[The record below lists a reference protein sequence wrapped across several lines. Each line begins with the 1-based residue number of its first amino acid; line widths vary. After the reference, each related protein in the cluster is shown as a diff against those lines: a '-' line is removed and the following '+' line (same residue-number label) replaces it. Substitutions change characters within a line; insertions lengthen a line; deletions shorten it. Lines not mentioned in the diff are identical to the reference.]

1 MPTPPRVTRIAD
13 IPSIRIVDDTVTM
26 HPVRRTLGIGAFGV
40 NGYSAAAGDQLIEEH
55 DELGAA
61 AGRHEELYVVISGQA
76 TFTVDGAVH
85 DAPAGTLVFVPDPA
99 SRRSAVAA
107 RAGTTVLVVGGR
119 PGERYD
125 PSPWEDAL
133 LAAVYA
139 QQGETGLARDAA
151 RVALEQHPDH
161 PRVLFNVACAE
172 SLLGEHEAALEH
184 LRRAIELEPQ
194 CGEWA
199 LTDRDFDPIRD
210 DPRFPAQSPS
220 K

>member
-13 IPSIRIVDDTVTM
+13 IPSVRIVDDTVTM

-40 NGYSAAAGDQLIEEH
+40 NGYSAGAGDQLIEDH

-61 AGRHEELYVVISGQA
+61 AGHHEELYVVISGHA
-76 TFTVDGAVH
+76 TFTVDGTEH
-85 DAPAGTLVFVPDPA
+85 DAPAGMLVFVPDPA

-107 RAGTTVLVVGGR
+107 VAETTVLVVGGR

-139 QQGETGLARDAA
+139 QQGEMGLARDAA
-151 RVALEQHPDH
+151 RVALEHHPDH
-161 PRVLFNVACAE
+161 PRVLYNVACTE
-172 SLLGEHEAALEH
+172 SLLGEREAALEH
-184 LRRAIELEPQ
+184 LRRAIELEPE
-194 CGEWA
+194 CADWA
-199 LTDRDFDPIRD
+199 LSDRDFDPIRD
-210 DPRFPAQSPS
+210 DPAFPAQSPS

>member
-1 MPTPPRVTRIAD
+1 MPTPPRVTRIAE
-13 IPSIRIVDDTVTM
+13 IPSVQIVDETITM

-40 NGYSAAAGDQLIEEH
+40 NAYSAAAGDQLIEDH
-55 DELGAA
+55 DEMGVA
-61 AGRHEELYVVISGQA
+61 AGRHEELYVVLSGHA
-76 TFTVDGAVH
+76 TFTVDGAEH
-85 DAPAGTLVFVPDPA
+85 DAPSGTLIFVPDPG

-107 RAGTTVLVVGGR
+107 AVETTVLVVGGR

-139 QQGETGLARDAA
+139 QQGETGLAREAA
-151 RVALEQHPDH
+151 RLALANHPEH

-172 SLLGEHEAALEH
+172 SLLGEREAALEH
-184 LRRAIELEPQ
+184 LRRAIELEPE
-194 CGEWA
+194 CADWA

-210 DPRFPAQSPS
+210 DPGFPVQSPS